1 MTHRMALVLSIAL
14 TLLVSAGVFAGR
26 DRLFAPEPV
35 SSAVTATSPAAQAP
49 GSALT
54 GQVTTTTPRI
64 VTVTLP
70 PTSTTSAPAQA
81 RSERGEDSD
90 DHDDDD
96 HDREDDDDR
105 YEHDGEYDDD

>member
-26 DRLFAPEPV
+26 DRLFAPEPAT
-35 SSAVTATSPAAQAP
+35 SAVTATTPAAQAP
-49 GSALT
+49 GSTLAGQLT
-54 GQVTTTTPRI
+54 STSPRV

-70 PTSTTSAPAQA
+70 PTSTTTSAPAQV
-81 RSERGEDSD
+81 RSERGEGSD
-90 DHDDDD
+90 DREDDD
-96 HDREDDDDR
+96 HDRDDDDR